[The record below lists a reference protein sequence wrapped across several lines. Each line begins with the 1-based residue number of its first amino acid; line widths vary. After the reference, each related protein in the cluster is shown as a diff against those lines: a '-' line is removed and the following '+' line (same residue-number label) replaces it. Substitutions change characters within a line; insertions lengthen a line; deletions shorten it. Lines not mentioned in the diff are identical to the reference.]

1 VNPPAPSSD
10 PGGGRVLVTG
20 ATGYIGGRLV
30 PELLD
35 AGRTVRCL
43 ARAPAKLEAAAWR
56 DRVEVVEGDV
66 LRPETLAAAM
76 AGCEA
81 AYYLVHAIGVRGDWA
96 ARDARA
102 AANARDAAAA
112 AGLRQIVYLG
122 GMGDDRDAALSPHLA
137 SRQEVGRVLAAGP
150 VPVTELRAAVIIGSG
165 SASFEMLRYLVEV
178 LPAMVTPRWVHTRCQ
193 PVAVRDVLRSLVGVL
208 GREEAMGRVLELG
221 GPDVVTYLDMMRVY
235 AEEAR
240 LRRRVVIT
248 VPVLTPRLS
257 SLWVGLVTPL
267 PSSLARPLVDSLVN
281 EVIVRDDAL
290 SRIVPGPM
298 IPYREAVRRALARV
312 GGLDVGPRWADATG
326 DTGPADA
333 APTDPGWAGGSL
345 LGDDRMVTC
354 AAPAPVLFRV
364 VTGVGGERGWYVAD
378 WLWGIRGL
386 LDAFAGG
393 VGRRRGRR
401 HPDDLRVGDTLD
413 FWRVE
418 AIVPD
423 RMLRLRAE
431 MRLPGHAWLEW
442 EIHPDAAGEGCR
454 LEQRARF
461 APRGV
466 LGRLYWYGLLP
477 VHALL
482 FPRLARRLAATAAAW
497 PVAPGSGTRD
507 IPGS

>member
-1 VNPPAPSSD
+1 MTHFPD
-10 PGGGRVLVTG
+10 RPGRRVILVTG

-35 AGRTVRCL
+35 AGWTVRCL
-43 ARAPAKLEAAAWR
+43 ARTPAKLEAATWR

-81 AYYLVHAIGVRGDWA
+81 VYDLVHAIGGRGDWA

-102 AANARDAAAA
+102 AANVRDAAAA
-112 AGLRQIVYLG
+112 AGLGQIVYLG

-150 VPVTELRAAVIIGSG
+150 VPVSELRAAVIIGSG
-165 SASFEMLRYLVEV
+165 SASF
-178 LPAMVTPRWVHTRCQ
+178 
-193 PVAVRDVLRSLVGVL
+193 
-208 GREEAMGRVLELG
+208 
-221 GPDVVTYLDMMRVY
+221 
-235 AEEAR
+235 
-240 LRRRVVIT
+240 
-248 VPVLTPRLS
+248 
-257 SLWVGLVTPL
+257 
-267 PSSLARPLVDSLVN
+267 
-281 EVIVRDDAL
+281 
-290 SRIVPGPM
+290 IVPGLM
-298 IPYREAVRRALARV
+298 IPYREAVRRAPAKV

-333 APTDPGWAGGSL
+333 APTDPDWAGGSL
-345 LGDDRMVTC
+345 LGDDRVVACT
-354 AAPAPVLFRV
+354 APAPVLFRV
-364 VTGVGGERGWYVAD
+364 VSGVGGERGWYVAD

-442 EIHPDAAGEGCR
+442 EIHPDGDGSR
-454 LEQRARF
+454 LEQRACF
-461 APRGV
+461 APRGL
-466 LGRLYWYGLLP
+466 LGRVYWYGLLP

-482 FPRLARRLAATAAAW
+482 FPRLAPAGRHRRPRRRSGAPLVCSVKSRTHAS
-497 PVAPGSGTRD
+497 VAKPGRRAGFRSRGTPCWGVSLR
-507 IPGS
+507 PARYR